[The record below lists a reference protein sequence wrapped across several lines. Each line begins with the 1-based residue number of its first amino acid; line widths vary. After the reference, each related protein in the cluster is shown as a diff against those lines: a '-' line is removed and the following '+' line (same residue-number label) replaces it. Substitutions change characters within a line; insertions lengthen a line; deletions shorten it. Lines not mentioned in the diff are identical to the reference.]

1 MFDRTVITPRLQTRF
16 SSASQRAKPHLRTVV
31 LVLIALTVFYTLSS
45 VRHLAAA
52 IAARHSLA
60 GGSGD
65 EFRHK
70 LLAHTQDVADK
81 GLPHWLQD
89 GTIHRS
95 TTSVRGN
102 APIEKGMLD
111 QNGFV
116 SASSQASLQD
126 LIYGLWLADK
136 PTLSEQLQQ
145 RSEVK
150 STGGYAVES
159 IDTSSQQDLLQT
171 TLAKAGKCN
180 IMNNTE

>member
-1 MFDRTVITPRLQTRF
+1 MFDGTVITPRLRTRF
-16 SSASQRAKPHLRTVV
+16 SSASQRAKLHLRTVV
-31 LVLIALTVFYTLSS
+31 LVLIALTVIFTLSS

-81 GLPHWLQD
+81 GSPHWLQD

-102 APIEKGMLD
+102 TPLEKGMLD
-111 QNGFV
+111 QTGFV
-116 SASSQASLQD
+116 SASSPASLQG
-126 LIYGLWLADK
+126 LTYGLWREDTA
-136 PTLSEQLQQ
+136 TLKEQLQQ

-150 STGGYAVES
+150 ATGGYAVES
-159 IDTSSQQDLLQT
+159 VNTSSGQDLLQT
-171 TLAKAGKCN
+171 TLAKSGNCN